1 MLRALNKER
10 STVVASRVA
19 LADTFLKRLRGLRGQ
34 AGMDEGSALWIV
46 PCRGIH
52 TRGMSFPIDALY
64 LDREQRVV
72 AVEQNL
78 PPGRIAPVLF
88 RARTVLELP
97 AGTVSRSATRVGD
110 HIVMCEQQETR

>member
-1 MLRALNKER
+1 MRALNKER
-10 STVVASRVA
+10 SAVVASRVEV
-19 LADTFLKRLRGLRGQ
+19 ADTFLKRLRGLRGRDRM
-34 AGMDEGSALWIV
+34 AEGSALWIV

-72 AVEQNL
+72 AIEQNL
-78 PPGRIAPVLF
+78 PPGRIASVLF

-97 AGTVSRSATRVGD
+97 AGTVRRSATRVGD
-110 HIVMCEQQETR
+110 HIVMSEPQETR